1 MNEAHRQSISQTEKS
16 GGKEEMRFDKDGRLH
31 SLDQD
36 IVEIWRAHG
45 WEVVEE
51 KVPRSKGR
59 KKVWIITAKPAKR

>member
-1 MNEAHRQSISQTEKS
+1 
-16 GGKEEMRFDKDGRLH
+16 MRFDKDGRLH